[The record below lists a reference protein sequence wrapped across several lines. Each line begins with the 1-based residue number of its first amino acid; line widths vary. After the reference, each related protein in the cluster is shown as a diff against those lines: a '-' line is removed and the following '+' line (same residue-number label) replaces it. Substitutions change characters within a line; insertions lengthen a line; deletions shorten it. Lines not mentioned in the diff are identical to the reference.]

1 MPERDFMFDVETPLN
16 FRVHVTR
23 SYWEMIVNVKHPVM
37 AGREEDVRNTLEHP
51 DEIRLSRK
59 DSDVYMFYKSE
70 RERRWVCAVAKRLN
84 GDGFLITTYP
94 TNAIKQGVKIW
105 PR

>member
-1 MPERDFMFDVETPLN
+1 MSERDFVFDVKTPLS

-23 SYWEMIVNVKHPVM
+23 SYWETIVNDKHPVM

-70 RERRWVCAVAKRLN
+70 RERRWVCAVAKQLN

-105 PR
+105 PG

>member
-1 MPERDFMFDVETPLN
+1 MFDVETPLN

-59 DSDVYMFYKSE
+59 DSGVYMFYKSE
-70 RERRWVCAVAKRLN
+70 RERRWVCAVARRLN
-84 GDGFLITTYP
+84 GDGFLIITYP
-94 TNAIKQGVKIW
+94 TDAVKQGVKIW